1 MLPIRS
7 KGCGLG
13 VKIVVRKKTDGDL
26 ITYINKV
33 YYVVLEQSLSSM
45 REFALLV

>member
-13 VKIVVRKKTDGDL
+13 VKIVVRKKTNGDSL
-26 ITYINKV
+26 IKV

-45 REFALLV
+45 REFAMLV